1 MKKYLFAILII
12 ILPGYALHAGE
23 PAPSSFDIKLGFSY
37 FNVGHHSPE
46 AAALDSSYA
55 FNLGLDKYFSLGF
68 ETGLNWTRWD
78 CYSPRAEKSGLEPG
92 DRKTAADA
100 LTLPLMLNAVVHYDL
115 RKDYFIMPYV
125 AAGAGYS
132 WSFFFHPDQDKN
144 YGGFTWQVMAGTSIQ
159 PRKDYFAEMIVEAGY
174 RGSSLTAREGY
185 KLDLSGFVF
194 RAGVRFSLG
203 RLGILNSEKPE
214 TPAMENEATSP
225 Q

>member
-100 LTLPLMLNAVVHYDL
+100 LTLPLMLNPLCHACESYSSCRML
-115 RKDYFIMPYV
+115 RP
-125 AAGAGYS
+125 G
-132 WSFFFHPDQDKN
+132 PDIP
-144 YGGFTWQVMAGTSIQ
+144 G
-159 PRKDYFAEMIVEAGY
+159 
-174 RGSSLTAREGY
+174 
-185 KLDLSGFVF
+185 
-194 RAGVRFSLG
+194 RFSFIPIRTRITAGSPG
-203 RLGILNSEKPE
+203 RLWPAHRSSHEKII
-214 TPAMENEATSP
+214 SP
-225 Q
+225 K